1 MRVCVQTSCVRIS
14 NKFSGAQDDFNA
26 VMPMSTLTQ
35 VYIAYTNASD
45 AIALLQPGRPSKPY
59 LLR

>member
-1 MRVCVQTSCVRIS
+1 ML
-14 NKFSGAQDDFNA
+14 AQDDFNA

-35 VYIAYTNASD
+35 VYIAYTNASN
-45 AIALLQPGRPSKPY
+45 ALSLLQPGRPSKPY